1 MLWISCRSALV
12 ARASYR
18 PRLRVLP
25 WFEAAP
31 RSVPLDRFVPVSR
44 PSRGLRSLGSPA
56 ACRFVI
62 PDVPLVP
69 RKRR

>member
-1 MLWISCRSALV
+1 MIWFWCRSALV

-25 WFEAAP
+25 WVEDAP
-31 RSVPLDRFVPVSR
+31 RSVPLGPFVPVSR
-44 PSRGLRSLGSPA
+44 PSRGLRSPGSPA
-56 ACRFVI
+56 ACRFVV